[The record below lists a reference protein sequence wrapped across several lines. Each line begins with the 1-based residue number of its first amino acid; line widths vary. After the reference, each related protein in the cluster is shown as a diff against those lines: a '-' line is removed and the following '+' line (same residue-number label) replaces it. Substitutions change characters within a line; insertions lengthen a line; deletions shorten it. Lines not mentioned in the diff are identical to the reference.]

1 MIRNASYDDI
11 DQVLEIE
18 KRMYWSS
25 SDIWNKKLKKHIRNT
40 FLSCLENFPEGFFV
54 AVRNNKIAGFIILEL
69 IDEVKTI
76 PYVHD
81 SRDFHK
87 PNGNFAYVTGFGV
100 IADDLSLE
108 LYRKVI
114 EFARSKGREK
124 IVVVT
129 HHEEKH
135 DLLER
140 KTLLSLKFKKE
151 IEMTDWKLYHG
162 RVDKADIWTRKL

>member
-1 MIRNASYDDI
+1 
-11 DQVLEIE
+11 LEIE
-18 KRMYWSS
+18 KRMYWSR
-25 SDIWNKKLKKHIRNT
+25 SDIWNKNLKKHIRNT

-54 AVRNNKIAGFIILEL
+54 AVRNNKITGFIILEL
-69 IDEVKTI
+69 IDDAKTI

-87 PNGNFAYVTGFGV
+87 SNGNFAYVTGFGV
-100 IADDLSLE
+100 LIEDLSLE
-108 LYRKVI
+108 LYTKAI
-114 EFARSKGREK
+114 EFAKLKGREK

-129 HHEEKH
+129 HHEKRH

-140 KTLLSLKFKKE
+140 TTLLSLKFKKE
-151 IEMTDWKLYHG
+151 AEMTDWKLYHG